1 MIMGGQMTD
10 ETQRCGWCGSDP
22 MYLAYHDDE
31 WGRPERD
38 PRALFECLIL
48 EGFQAGLSWITIL
61 RRRETFR
68 AAFAGFDPAVLATWG
83 EAETLRLLA
92 DPGIIRHRGKIEATF
107 AGARAYIAIE
117 AREGFATFIWKHVG
131 GQPVDRQL
139 GSLTQAVAQTEAS
152 VALSK
157 ALKVEGFKFVGPT
170 ISYAFMQAVGMVNDH
185 LVTCPWHGK
194 MTA

>member
-22 MYLAYHDDE
+22 MYVAYHDDE

>member
-1 MIMGGQMTD
+1 MSD
-10 ETQRCGWCGSDP
+10 ESQRCGWCGSDP
-22 MYLAYHDDE
+22 LYVDYHDHE

-38 PRALFECLIL
+38 PRALFECLML

-68 AAFAGFDPAVLATWG
+68 TAFAGFDPAVLAGWG

-92 DPGIIRHRGKIEATF
+92 DTGIIRHRGKIEATF
-107 AGARAYIAIE
+107 AGARAYLAIE
-117 AREGFATFIWKHVG
+117 AREGFTNFIWKHVNH
-131 GQPVDRQL
+131 QPMDRQL
-139 GSLTQAVAQTEAS
+139 GSLTQAVAQTPES

-157 ALKVEGFKFVGPT
+157 ALKAEGFKFVGPT

-194 MTA
+194 MTV

>member
-1 MIMGGQMTD
+1 MSD
-10 ETQRCGWCGSDP
+10 ENRRCPWCGSDP
-22 MYLAYHDDE
+22 LYVAYHDDE
-31 WGRPERD
+31 WGRPLHD

-68 AAFAGFDPAVLATWG
+68 AAFAKFDPAVLAEWG
-83 EAETLRLLA
+83 EDETLRLLQ

-107 AGARAYIAIE
+107 AGARAYLAIE
-117 AREGFATFIWKHVG
+117 AREGFANFLWKHVG
-131 GQPVDRQL
+131 GQPIDRQL
-139 GSLTQAVAQTEAS
+139 GNVGQAVAQSAES

-157 ALKVEGFKFVGPT
+157 ALKAEGFKFVGPT

-185 LVTCPWHGK
+185 PIDCAWHDK
-194 MTA
+194 MRSAG

>member
-1 MIMGGQMTD
+1 MSGA
-10 ETQRCGWCGSDP
+10 TQRCTWCGSDP
-22 MYLAYHDDE
+22 LYVAYHDDE

-68 AAFAGFDPAVLATWG
+68 AAFAGFDPAVLAGWG
-83 EAETLRLLA
+83 EAETQRLLA

-107 AGARAYIAIE
+107 AGARAYLTIE
-117 AREGFATFIWKHVG
+117 AREGFSNFLWKHVG
-131 GQPVDRQL
+131 GQPMDRQL
-139 GSLTQAVAQTEAS
+139 GNLHQPVAQTAES
-152 VALSK
+152 LALSK
-157 ALKVEGFKFVGPT
+157 ALKAEGFKFVGPT

-185 LVTCPWHGK
+185 LVTCPWHAK
-194 MTA
+194 MTAQA

>member
-1 MIMGGQMTD
+1 MSD
-10 ETQRCGWCGSDP
+10 ESQRCGWCGSDP
-22 MYLAYHDDE
+22 LYVAYHDDE
-31 WGRPERD
+31 WGRPTRD
-38 PRALFECLIL
+38 PRALFECLML

-83 EAETLRLLA
+83 EADTLRLLA

-107 AGARAYIAIE
+107 AGARAYLAIE
-117 AREGFATFIWKHVG
+117 AREGFANFLWKHVG

-139 GSLTQAVAQTEAS
+139 GQISQAVAQTAES

-157 ALKVEGFKFVGPT
+157 ALKAEGFKFVGPT

-194 MTA
+194 MTAQA

>member
-1 MIMGGQMTD
+1 MT
-10 ETQRCGWCGSDP
+10 ETQIETRRCAWCGNDP
-22 MYLAYHDDE
+22 LYVDYHDHE
-31 WGRPERD
+31 WGRPTRD

-61 RRRETFR
+61 RRREGFR
-68 AAFAGFDPAVLATWG
+68 TAFAGFDPLVLASWG
-83 EAETLRLLA
+83 EADTLRLLA

-107 AGARAYIAIE
+107 AGARAYLAIE
-117 AREGFATFIWKHVG
+117 AREGFANFLWKHVG
-131 GQPVDRQL
+131 DQPQDRQL
-139 GSLTQAVAQTEAS
+139 GSLSQAVAQTPES

-157 ALKVEGFKFVGPT
+157 SLKTEGFKFVGPT

-185 LVTCPWHGK
+185 LVSCPWHDK